1 MKDKDTELAIA
12 QSEASELRAEFLKL
26 KRLVIVT
33 EVHGIVIMVVID
45 PNLLKLIQENL
56 TASSLPRSRF

>member
-26 KRLVIVT
+26 KR
-33 EVHGIVIMVVID
+33 
-45 PNLLKLIQENL
+45 
-56 TASSLPRSRF
+56 

>member
-33 EVHGIVIMVVID
+33 EVHGIVMVVID
-45 PNLLKLIQENL
+45 PNLLKLIYL
-56 TASSLPRSRF
+56 

>member
-26 KRLVIVT
+26 KRWVIV
-33 EVHGIVIMVVID
+33 H
-45 PNLLKLIQENL
+45 NLLKLITL
-56 TASSLPRSRF
+56 